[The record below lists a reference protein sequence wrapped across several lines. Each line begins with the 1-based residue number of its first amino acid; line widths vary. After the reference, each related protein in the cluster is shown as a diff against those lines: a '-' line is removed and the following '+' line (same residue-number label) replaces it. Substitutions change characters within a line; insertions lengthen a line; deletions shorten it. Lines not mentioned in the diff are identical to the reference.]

1 MSVGEDGR
9 VLSQEQSVHLPPRS
23 THLSSAS
30 DSAVWIQVGDTAN
43 RWASGAISSKRSY
56 LLPPLLDPL
65 GAVAAATQGSSHSGD
80 TRALAF
86 K

>member
-9 VLSQEQSVHLPPRS
+9 VLGQEQSMRLPPRS

-30 DSAVWIQVGDTAN
+30 DSAVWIQVWNIAS

-56 LLPPLLDPL
+56 LLPPPLDPL
-65 GAVAAATQGSSHSGD
+65 GAVASATQGSSHSGD
-80 TRALAF
+80 TRAPAF